1 MASGKVLMHVLNL
14 EDGELVSEEKS
25 GHAMR

>member
-14 EDGELVSEEKS
+14 EDGELMSEEKN
-25 GHAMR
+25 GYATR